1 MTGVMC
7 KKDIQEITCP
17 DNPCDT
23 AQCSNIPNAIC
34 VPSSCGQCS
43 ARFFN
48 NTTGDDITSSCN
60 MN

>member
-1 MTGVMC
+1 MC

-23 AQCSNIPNAIC
+23 AQCSNIPDAIC

>member
-1 MTGVMC
+1 MTGVRC
-7 KKDIQEITCP
+7 KNDFQVVQCL

-23 AQCSNIPNAIC
+23 VKCPNIPDAIC

-43 ARFFN
+43 AHFFN
-48 NTTGDDITSSCN
+48 SSGDNITSSCS